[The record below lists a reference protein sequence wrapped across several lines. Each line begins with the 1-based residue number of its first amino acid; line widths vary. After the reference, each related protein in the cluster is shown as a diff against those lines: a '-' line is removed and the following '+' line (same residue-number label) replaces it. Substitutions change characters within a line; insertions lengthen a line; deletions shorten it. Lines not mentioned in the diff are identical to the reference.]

1 MAEKRVLL
9 VHTGGTLGMRRGPR
23 GYVPEAGH
31 LATLLQGMPEL
42 AHPDVPPFRLLEPGP
57 LLDSSDARPRDWQA
71 MADTLAAH
79 RDEAAGFVVLHG
91 TDTMA
96 YSASAVAF
104 LLEGLDR
111 PVVFTGAQVP
121 LAEPR
126 SDARENLVTSLM
138 LAARAD
144 LPEVAVFFGGR
155 LLRAVR
161 TTKTSGF
168 GFDAFES
175 PNAPDL
181 GRAGVSIEVDAG
193 LVRAPGTPP
202 LRATRIRDV
211 HVLALRLFP
220 GIGADTLRNVL
231 RKPVE
236 GMVLETYGAGNGPR
250 DPALLGVLEEA
261 TSRGVVIVNVSQ
273 CLRGR
278 VRMGRYATG
287 YALAEAGLVPG
298 GDMTPEAA
306 LSKLMVLLATGDA
319 PAEVRRAMGTDLR
332 GELDVAGHASL
343 TSDVEAPRGDRR

>member
-1 MAEKRVLL
+1 MADPPVLL
-9 VHTGGTLGMRRGPR
+9 VHTGGTLGMRRGPQ

-31 LATLLQGMPEL
+31 LASLLEAMPEL
-42 AHPDVPPFRLLEPGP
+42 AHPDVPAFRLIEPGP
-57 LLDSSDARPRDWQA
+57 LLDSSDARPRDWQ
-71 MADTLAAH
+71 MIADTLVAH

-104 LLEGLDR
+104 LLQGLAR

-138 LAARAD
+138 LAARDD
-144 LPEVAVFFGGR
+144 LPEVTVFFGGR

-161 TTKTSGF
+161 TTKTSAF

-175 PNAPDL
+175 PNAPEL
-181 GRAGVSIEVDAG
+181 GRAGVTIDVNAAR
-193 LVRAPGTPP
+193 VRPVGTPP
-202 LRATRIRDV
+202 LRAARLRDV

-231 RKPVE
+231 RAPVE
-236 GMVLETYGAGNGPR
+236 GMVLESYGAGNGPR
-250 DPALLGVLEEA
+250 DDALLGVLA
-261 TSRGVVIVNVSQ
+261 DASARGVVIVNVSQ
-273 CLRGR
+273 CLRGG
-278 VRMGRYATG
+278 VRMRQYATG
-287 YALAEAGLVPG
+287 TALAEVGVVAG

-306 LSKLMVLLATGDA
+306 LTKLMLLLSEGHPPDET
-319 PAEVRRAMGTDLR
+319 RRRIGADLR
-332 GELDVAGHASL
+332 GEIGVRPGAVGG
-343 TSDVEAPRGDRR
+343 P